1 MHPAGKGTLTLF
13 AVYPAINA
21 LGGVITTPWK
31 CCICLAWLCM
41 IPVSGN
47 AATPTVSLGAQHA
60 LALRSDGT
68 VVAWGSDE
76 SGQLGAGRLPFET
89 RPGMVAGLAGVR
101 SISSGLN
108 HSLAVRADGTVW
120 TWGNN
125 YDGQL
130 GNGGTVNN
138 SKPTQVRG
146 LVDVVQAC
154 GGGNYS
160 LALRQNGSVW
170 AWGGN
175 YYGTLADGTQEN
187 SLVPRHVT
195 ALSSISKVVCGS
207 THALALSSDGRVWAW
222 GSNVEGALGDSS
234 TTNRFR
240 PIEVAGL
247 GRVVEL
253 AAGEDF
259 SAALTQDGAV
269 WEWGVVAPYDNP
281 RGAPRV
287 FPVRAP
293 GVTGV
298 ATIAAGVSSFWVL
311 AIKADGRTWW
321 NWVTGST
328 PASQDEV
335 ADLNGTAVGYG
346 QTLLL
351 KADGTVLSFTYNGN
365 GFGNLG
371 DGTTTYRQTPGP
383 VVDISGI
390 VQVAAGSWHG
400 LALDAT
406 GNVWSW
412 GLDSSGQ
419 LGRGRFLSSAVP
431 AIVVGLEGIAQVSAG
446 LSHSLA
452 LDQSGTVWAWGS
464 NGYAELGDGSYRDS
478 GTPVRLTSIS
488 DVQAIATGP
497 YYSIALKRDGTVWG
511 WGSTFPGLSGD
522 RSVPSFV
529 LNNAVAI
536 AAGDGHSLALDRDG
550 TVWTWGGNNQGQL
563 GDGTTVDRLQPVKVQ
578 GLSGVI
584 AIVATSANSYAL
596 KSDGTVV
603 GWGEN
608 SRGQIGD
615 GSATTRLTPASIRG
629 LDRVVEFR
637 AGTNHALARRTD
649 GSIWGW
655 HWGYEITGELGT
667 DPLISISTPVPLA
680 VGVDAIATMA
690 VGDATSALVRQ
701 DGSVYMGGRN
711 AAGQLGDGTFAKQ
724 LTIVGVINETFSG
737 FLDLD
742 TTAANLPLPV
752 GKIPPFLLATYRAGG
767 VNSTS
772 LYADLRGIIPSGNFA
787 SASNYGKF
795 AAGYNVYIA
804 ANLPTLGSSPYF
816 QLNANNS
823 WSTLNWPMAAFLT
836 GVALESQASLVRTQ
850 ILQNVDLSSPVLAGA
865 SIIVGYGTDPDE
877 MLNNARYRTIFT
889 VPQP

>member
-1 MHPAGKGTLTLF
+1 MATR
-13 AVYPAINA
+13 
-21 LGGVITTPWK
+21 WK
-31 CCICLAWLCM
+31 RCICLAWLCM

-47 AATPTVSLGAQHA
+47 ATTPMVSLGAQHA
-60 LALRSDGT
+60 LALRNDGT
-68 VVAWGSDE
+68 VVSWGSDE
-76 SGQLGAGRLPFET
+76 SGQLGAGRLPYET
-89 RPGMVAGLAGVR
+89 RPGMVAGLTGVR
-101 SISSGLN
+101 SIASGVN

-130 GNGGTVNN
+130 GDGSTIN
-138 SKPTQVRG
+138 SSEPTQVRG
-146 LVDVVQAC
+146 LVEVVQAC
-154 GGGNYS
+154 GGDGYS
-160 LALRQNGSVW
+160 LALRRDGSVW

-187 SLVPRHVT
+187 SLLPRQVLD
-195 ALSSISKVVCGS
+195 LSSVNKVVCGS
-207 THALALSSDGRVWAW
+207 THALALRSDGRVWAW
-222 GSNVEGALGDSS
+222 GSNAEGALGDGSR
-234 TTNRFR
+234 TDR
-240 PIEVAGL
+240 PRPVEVSGL

-253 AAGEDF
+253 AAGGDF
-259 SAALTQDGAV
+259 SAALTQDGTV
-269 WEWGVVAPYDNP
+269 WEWGVVAPYATP
-281 RGAPRV
+281 RGVPRV
-287 FPVRAP
+287 YPVQAL
-293 GVTGV
+293 GVTDV
-298 ATIAAGVSSFWVL
+298 AAIAGSVNSFSVL
-311 AIKADGRTWW
+311 AIKVDGKTWW
-321 NWVTGST
+321 RWTTGST
-328 PASQDEV
+328 PISQAGVGELKAV
-335 ADLNGTAVGYG
+335 AAGYG
-346 QTLLL
+346 QSLLL
-351 KADGTVLSFTYNGN
+351 KTDGTVLSFGDNGN
-365 GFGNLG
+365 PFGNLG
-371 DGTTTYRQTPGP
+371 DGTTDYRDTPGP

-431 AIVVGLEGIAQVSAG
+431 AVVFGLAGVVQVAAG
-446 LSHSLA
+446 YSHSMA
-452 LDQSGTVWAWGS
+452 LDQDGAVWAWGS

-478 GTPVRLTSIS
+478 GTPVRLTAIS
-488 DVQAIATGP
+488 NVQAIAAGP

-511 WGSTFPGLSGD
+511 WGSTFPGLAD
-522 RSVPSFV
+522 NPSVPSSV
-529 LNNAVAI
+529 LNNAMAI

-550 TVWTWGGNNQGQL
+550 TVWAWGGNSQGQL
-563 GDGTTVDRLQPVKVQ
+563 GDGTTVDRRQPVQVP

-584 AIVATSANSYAL
+584 AIVATVANSYAL

-603 GWGEN
+603 GWGGN

-615 GSATTRLTPASIRG
+615 GSTTARLIPASITA
-629 LDRVVEFR
+629 LDHVVEFR
-637 AGTNHALARRTD
+637 AGSNHALARRSD

-655 HWGYEITGELGT
+655 HWGYELTGELGS
-667 DPLISISTPVPLA
+667 DPVISISTPVPLT

-742 TTAANLPLPV
+742 TTAPNLPLPV
-752 GKIPPFLLATYRAGG
+752 EKVPPFLLAAYRAGG
-767 VNSTS
+767 ANSTS
-772 LYADLRGIIPSGNFA
+772 LYADLRGITPSGNFA
-787 SASNYGKF
+787 SASNYGIF

-804 ANLPTLGSSPYF
+804 ANVPTLGSSPYF

-823 WSTLNWPMAAFLT
+823 WSVLNWPMAAFLT
-836 GVALESQASLVRTQ
+836 GVALDSQASMVRTQ
-850 ILQNVDLSSPVLAGA
+850 ILQNVDLSSPVFAGA

-889 VPQP
+889 VPRP